1 MKKDSSWGKVAD
13 WYDGMLAD
21 NDSYQAKV
29 IAPNL
34 LRLMAISADERVLDV
49 ACGQGFFSRKFVG
62 AGAIVDACDI
72 SSELIGIA
80 KQTTVSVELTKRLNF
95 AVAPADKLP
104 YKNAEFDTATIVLAL
119 QNIEN
124 LQGTIAECSRVIKKE
139 GKLFIVLNHPAFRI
153 PKHSSWG
160 FDENDGVQ
168 YRRLDAYMSESSK
181 KILMNPGKAS
191 AGKNSEHTFSFHR
204 PLQVYFKI
212 LTKAGFAVTRFEEW
226 TSHKISEKGKRTAA
240 EDTAR
245 KEFPMFL
252 CIEAAKFS

>member
-34 LRLMAISADERVLDV
+34 LRIMAISAGERVLDV
-49 ACGQGFFSRKFVG
+49 ACGQGFFSRQFFE
-62 AGAIVDACDI
+62 AGAVIDGCDI

-124 LQGTIAECSRVIKKE
+124 LQGTIAECARVLKK
-139 GKLFIVLNHPAFRI
+139 GGRLFIVLNHPAFRI

-160 FDENDGVQ
+160 FDDSASLQ
-168 YRRLDAYMSESSK
+168 YRRLDAYMSESSE
-181 KILMNPGKAS
+181 KILMNPGKSPAEN
-191 AGKNSEHTFSFHR
+191 NSKYTFSFHR
-204 PLQVYFKI
+204 PLQVYFKAFS
-212 LTKAGFAVTRFEEW
+212 KAGFAVTRLEEW
-226 TSHKISEKGKRTAA
+226 TSHKKSEKGKRSMA